1 MLLIPLVL
9 WFESVAR
16 VDIQP
21 LLGREHV
28 LDFQVATDYASK
40 KGLRQAI
47 TQLLFSGK
55 TEGFQSTNPMDLQ
68 ESKCSCSQS
77 QF

>member
-1 MLLIPLVL
+1 MALVPLVL
-9 WFESVAR
+9 WFDSVAR

-21 LLGREHV
+21 PLGPEHV
-28 LDFQVATDYASK
+28 LDIQVITDYASK

-55 TEGFQSTNPMDLQ
+55 TEGFQITNPMDLQ
-68 ESKCSCSQS
+68 ESK
-77 QF
+77 